1 MILTPEQMM
10 QWIDET
16 WTEAQKVAW
25 AKASADQVVRAYE
38 NGYKAGYKAG
48 AAAVREVCA
57 KVCEEIAED
66 YDGSSAGA
74 GADNCATAIRA
85 RGRT

>member
-1 MILTPEQMM
+1 MILTAEQMK

-25 AKASADQVVRAYE
+25 AKENADQVVRAYE

-57 KVCEEIAED
+57 KALEQGGEK
-66 YDGSSAGA
+66 
-74 GADNCATAIRA
+74 
-85 RGRT
+85 